1 MNNIAGFRVDQ
12 KKCIGCGACVKVCP
26 GGLLSLDERRKPCI
40 TGADS
45 FGWNGCW
52 KCEHCL
58 AVCPGGAIEVLGK
71 KPENSLSVPDY
82 METEQVMNTLIAN
95 RHSCRRYQNRAVD
108 SAVIEDMLCRLGN
121 APNGGNKQ
129 QVEFTLIDDMEQMN
143 EFRNLAYK
151 EMERLAENGVY
162 PEGFDKKTYEDMKR
176 WEQSVRPEKK
186 KLRSKKVL

>member
-26 GGLLSLDERRKPCI
+26 GGLLSLDEHRKPCI

-108 SAVIEDMLCRLGN
+108 SAVIEDML
-121 APNGGNKQ
+121 
-129 QVEFTLIDDMEQMN
+129 
-143 EFRNLAYK
+143 
-151 EMERLAENGVY
+151 
-162 PEGFDKKTYEDMKR
+162 
-176 WEQSVRPEKK
+176 
-186 KLRSKKVL
+186 